1 MTAEI
6 ERLAREARGR
16 ISDRILQTPLE
27 EVPSRFLPE
36 GVERLWLKRECCQL
50 SGSFKAR
57 GAAHFLDRLLER
69 EDAAGVVTYSSG
81 NHGRAVAEA
90 AAGRGI
96 AAVVTAPDSI
106 DPSKAAAIEAAG
118 GELVRVGS
126 SSVERYQ
133 RAQEIASERGW
144 PLVPPFDH
152 DWIISGQG
160 TVALEVLEEIG
171 TVDHFWVPVGGGG
184 LSSGCAAV
192 LHHNAP
198 DCQLHAVEP
207 EDAAPF
213 ARSLQAG
220 ERVTLESTAS
230 EADGLLPLAI
240 GERNWR
246 LLRASD
252 ARSVTISEEQLV
264 ASLVRLRQQLSV
276 PCEPSG
282 AVSVAPLLAPAGGA
296 PLPSGRHVAVIS
308 GGNVDDERLE
318 RLLSA
323 APRLP

>member
-1 MTAEI
+1 
-6 ERLAREARGR
+6 
-16 ISDRILQTPLE
+16 
-27 EVPSRFLPE
+27 
-36 GVERLWLKRECCQL
+36 
-50 SGSFKAR
+50 
-57 GAAHFLDRLLER
+57 
-69 EDAAGVVTYSSG
+69 
-81 NHGRAVAEA
+81 
-90 AAGRGI
+90 
-96 AAVVTAPDSI
+96 
-106 DPSKAAAIEAAG
+106 
-118 GELVRVGS
+118 
-126 SSVERYQ
+126 
-133 RAQEIASERGW
+133 
-144 PLVPPFDH
+144 
-152 DWIISGQG
+152 
-160 TVALEVLEEIG
+160 
-171 TVDHFWVPVGGGG
+171 
-184 LSSGCAAV
+184 
-192 LHHNAP
+192 
-198 DCQLHAVEP
+198 
-207 EDAAPF
+207 
-213 ARSLQAG
+213 
-220 ERVTLESTAS
+220 VTLESTAS